1 MGVGGGGGL
10 AMSAAMAG
18 MPIAAANKTT
28 VMAFFIIFLRQFKFT
43 SPTAIDELFKKHE
56 AKRAFGDA

>member
-1 MGVGGGGGL
+1 
-10 AMSAAMAG
+10 

-43 SPTAIDELFKKHE
+43 SPTLIFLPDSGVAPEPQ
-56 AKRAFGDA
+56 KRVTSLDG